1 MIDQRYWLLILGC
14 GFVTWFP
21 RVLPF
26 IFSRNITFSPRFRQ
40 FLDYLPLSI
49 LAALLLQSLLSVEN
63 QEVPTL
69 KIQETLACIPTLM
82 VGYYTKDLM
91 KIVITGIITIALI
104 RLVG

>member
-40 FLDYLPLSI
+40 CRNGCR
-49 LAALLLQSLLSVEN
+49 Q
-63 QEVPTL
+63 T
-69 KIQETLACIPTLM
+69 
-82 VGYYTKDLM
+82 
-91 KIVITGIITIALI
+91 
-104 RLVG
+104 

>member
-40 FLDYLPLSI
+40 F
-49 LAALLLQSLLSVEN
+49 
-63 QEVPTL
+63 
-69 KIQETLACIPTLM
+69 IPTLI

>member
-40 FLDYLPLSI
+40 FLDYLPLCI
-49 LAALLLQSLLSVEN
+49 LAALL
-63 QEVPTL
+63 
-69 KIQETLACIPTLM
+69 
-82 VGYYTKDLM
+82 
-91 KIVITGIITIALI
+91 
-104 RLVG
+104 